1 MKRKAILSIVALIT
15 LGYILFHFTKSDK
28 QSSNEQQPF
37 PDFGHMVS
45 PSVVEK
51 DSIQLF
57 KLSQNYPK
65 SLPKTELPDFFKIDY
80 QKNWKEYLLAVQKY
94 CFEGNT
100 NVEFRPE
107 LNKTRDWYHM
117 PWQHYGANGRE
128 GFHGL
133 TKEAPV
139 AVGQL
144 GRTQTYSKGGAWA
157 VAFYNDKGGYTIGKV
172 WQNHLDP
179 DANKMEDMGGFPEGT
194 VMFKLL
200 FLSMPKDTVEKQIPY
215 LRNGLWWKAYANYN
229 FKSLDREVVDVVL
242 IQMDVMIK
250 DFRAPSGWILGNYKY
265 NGQMNNSDKFYNL
278 VPLGIMWGDDP
289 ENTTN
294 TSNPIPDSTY
304 INPELKQTIINP
316 DRNELPPSHLGWNG
330 RLNGPMDNSMSS
342 CYSCHSAAEYPQ
354 LSPISPLFD
363 PKTSQYVPGSPQWMR
378 WFKNY
383 DCNSRFDEGA
393 VPTDFSLQM
402 AEALQNF
409 DDWEVTKDGSFS
421 NTYNIKEFKK
431 HKDLSRRNRID

>member
-1 MKRKAILSIVALIT
+1 MKRKEVTQVKFLTILSIVALII

-139 AVGQL
+139 GVIKN
-144 GRTQTYSKGGAWA
+144 S
-157 VAFYNDKGGYTIGKV
+157 I
-172 WQNHLDP
+172 
-179 DANKMEDMGGFPEGT
+179 
-194 VMFKLL
+194 
-200 FLSMPKDTVEKQIPY
+200 SM
-215 LRNGLWWKAYANYN
+215 
-229 FKSLDREVVDVVL
+229 
-242 IQMDVMIK
+242 
-250 DFRAPSGWILGNYKY
+250 
-265 NGQMNNSDKFYNL
+265 
-278 VPLGIMWGDDP
+278 
-289 ENTTN
+289 
-294 TSNPIPDSTY
+294 
-304 INPELKQTIINP
+304 
-316 DRNELPPSHLGWNG
+316 
-330 RLNGPMDNSMSS
+330 
-342 CYSCHSAAEYPQ
+342 
-354 LSPISPLFD
+354 
-363 PKTSQYVPGSPQWMR
+363 
-378 WFKNY
+378 
-383 DCNSRFDEGA
+383 NSRAFVG
-393 VPTDFSLQM
+393 L
-402 AEALQNF
+402 
-409 DDWEVTKDGSFS
+409 
-421 NTYNIKEFKK
+421 
-431 HKDLSRRNRID
+431 R